1 MGSNGTSGRHDTIP
15 PVIAVIGEALIDL
28 IAAGDGEG
36 GGGGGVT
43 ARPGGG
49 PYNTARTL
57 GRQGLAPVFLGRLS
71 GDGFGRML
79 RARLDADGV
88 TLGVFE
94 PSEAPTTLAVAEV
107 DPAGAARYGFYLA
120 GTAAADLDY
129 ETLAAALPPG
139 VTAVHVGT
147 LGLVMEPIGSGA
159 EQVILHDVPPDAL
172 VMVDPNCRPGAIGD
186 RAAYLARIGR
196 ILRRADVVKV
206 SVEDLDYLSPG
217 VPARAAAAA
226 MLDAGAMLVLVTDG
240 PRPARAFLP
249 GQEIAAD
256 IPEVRVVD
264 TIGAGDAFGGTF
276 LAWWS
281 AAGLTRS
288 DLKRPGPVGDALRA
302 AAKVAALTCARAGAE
317 PPWGTATG
325 LRLAA
330 WRPNGPAR

>member
-1 MGSNGTSGRHDTIP
+1 MGSNGTSGRHDRQNAP
-15 PVIAVIGEALIDL
+15 GAGLPVIAVIGEALIDL
-28 IAAGDGEG
+28 IVAGDAEG
-36 GGGGGVT
+36 TAVVA

-49 PYNTARTL
+49 PYNTARTVGRL
-57 GRQGLAPVFLGRLS
+57 GMAPVFLGRLS

-88 TLGVFE
+88 TPGIPEL
-94 PSEAPTTLAVAEV
+94 SEAPTTLAVAEI

-120 GTAAADLDY
+120 GTAAADLAY
-129 ETLAAALPPG
+129 PALAAALPSG
-139 VTAVHVGT
+139 VAAVHAGT
-147 LGLVMEPIGSGA
+147 LGLVMEPIGSGVERA
-159 EQVILHDVPPDAL
+159 ILRDVPPDAL

-217 VPARAAAAA
+217 VPVRTAVAA
-226 MLDAGAMLVLVTDG
+226 MLDAGPALVLVTDG

-256 IPEVRVVD
+256 VPEVQVVD
-264 TIGAGDAFGGTF
+264 TIGAGDAFGGAF
-276 LAWWS
+276 LARWS

-288 DLKRPGPVGDALRA
+288 DLKRPGPVGEALRA
-302 AAKVAALTCARAGAE
+302 AVQVAALTSTRAGAE
-317 PPWGTATG
+317 PPWGTPTG
-325 LRLAA
+325 LR
-330 WRPNGPAR
+330 

>member
-1 MGSNGTSGRHDTIP
+1 M
-15 PVIAVIGEALIDL
+15 IAVIGEALIDL
-28 IAAGDGEG
+28 IVAGDGEG
-36 GGGGGVT
+36 GEGGGGKVT

-49 PYNTARTL
+49 PYTTARTL
-57 GRQGLAPVFLGRLS
+57 GRLGMAPVFLDRLS

-88 TLGVFE
+88 TLGIPE
-94 PSEAPTTLAVAEV
+94 PSEAPTTLAVAEI
-107 DPAGAARYGFYLA
+107 DSAGGARYGFYLT
-120 GTAAADLDY
+120 GTAAADLEY
-129 ETLAAALPPG
+129 PALAAALPPG

-147 LGLVMEPIGSGA
+147 LGLVMEPIGSAA
-159 EQVILHDVPPDAL
+159 EQVILRDVPPDAL
-172 VMVDPNCRPGAIGD
+172 VMMDPNCRPGAIGD

-217 VPARAAAAA
+217 VPVPTAAAA
-226 MLDAGAMLVLVTDG
+226 MLDAGPALVLVTDG

-249 GQEIAAD
+249 GQEIAAS

-264 TIGAGDAFGGTF
+264 TIGAGDAFGGAF

-288 DLKRPGPVGDALRA
+288 DLKRPGPVGEALRA
-302 AAKVAALTCARAGAE
+302 AVKVAALTSTHAGAE
-317 PPWGTATG
+317 PPWGTPTE
-325 LRLAA
+325 LR
-330 WRPNGPAR
+330 